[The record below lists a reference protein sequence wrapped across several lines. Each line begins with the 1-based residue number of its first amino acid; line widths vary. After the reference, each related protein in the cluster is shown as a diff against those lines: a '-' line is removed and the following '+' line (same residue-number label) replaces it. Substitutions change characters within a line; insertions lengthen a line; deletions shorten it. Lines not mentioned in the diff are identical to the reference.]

1 MIDIK
6 IFVSVEGGEWRVE
19 VESPRTIQ
27 TNSMY
32 SQSRHSRAAVLSVE
46 IINTQYQSN
55 IRIQSERTKHSTLTY
70 KGCFL

>member
-6 IFVSVEGGEWRVE
+6 IFVSVEGREWRVE

-27 TNSMY
+27 TNSLY

-46 IINTQYQSN
+46 IINTQ
-55 IRIQSERTKHSTLTY
+55 
-70 KGCFL
+70 